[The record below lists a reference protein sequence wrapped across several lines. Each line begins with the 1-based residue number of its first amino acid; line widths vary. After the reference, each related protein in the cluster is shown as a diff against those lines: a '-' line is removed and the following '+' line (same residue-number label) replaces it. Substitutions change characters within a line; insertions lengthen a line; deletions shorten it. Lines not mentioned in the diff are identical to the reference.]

1 MRNNITLERR
11 KFNHQVLALLMGG
24 VSVSSI
30 GCSEEKKTK
39 GSAPV
44 LLTSAVNAGDK
55 KAEAAKREL
64 EALQNKLIPEIRG
77 IIKETETQ
85 MKGASERCL
94 LNLAPFFAK
103 AKAKVPEFA
112 DWALGAWSKI
122 YYLVDTITFGKTKW
136 NADLLK
142 EKFESLVISEGSINV
157 EITRFRKE
165 YMDEMEEALNK
176 MWIKIETTLRSYPT
190 VLEIQKADIKD
201 VKDRINAMVFSG
213 QKSAQIA
220 TAIAGP
226 LFLLSYALEE
236 ALKKVFIALASQIAT
251 KAGASTATRGAASAA
266 VLSTGAAGS
275 VATFGLS
282 LAGAVAID
290 YMLGCL
296 LDYTFDPK
304 GNLTNEINKNID
316 AIHTTIVD
324 GNSNQSG
331 LKQLMNMT
339 IVENLNEVA
348 KSLQGM
354 IQGNAV

>member
-1 MRNNITLERR
+1 MRNNITLARR
-11 KFNHQVLALLMGG
+11 KFNHQVLAILMGG

-30 GCSEEKKTK
+30 GCDEEKKTK

-44 LLTSAVNAGDK
+44 LLTSAVNEGDK

-64 EALQNKLIPEIRG
+64 EKLQKRLVPEIRG

-85 MKGASERCL
+85 MKVASERCL

-142 EKFESLVISEGSINV
+142 EKF
-157 EITRFRKE
+157 
-165 YMDEMEEALNK
+165 ALNK
-176 MWIKIETTLRSYPT
+176 MWVKIETSLKSYPE

-201 VKDRINAMVFSG
+201 VKARINAMVFSG

-236 ALKKVFIALASQIAT
+236 ALKKVFIALAAQIAT

-275 VATFGLS
+275 VATLGLS
-282 LAGAVAID
+282 LAGAIAID

-304 GNLTNEINKNID
+304 GNLTKEISKNIV

>member
-1 MRNNITLERR
+1 MRNNITSARR
-11 KFNHQVLALLMGG
+11 KFNHQVLAILMGG

-30 GCSEEKKTK
+30 GCSEEKKTQES
-39 GSAPV
+39 GYGFM
-44 LLTSAVNAGDK
+44 TSSVNEGDK

-64 EALQNKLIPEIRG
+64 EALQKKLVPEIRG

-85 MKGASERCL
+85 MKVASERCL

-103 AKAKVPEFA
+103 AKGKVPEFA

-157 EITRFRKE
+157 EIARFRKE
-165 YMDEMEEALNK
+165 YMDEMEEALYK
-176 MWIKIETTLRSYPT
+176 MWVKIESSLKSYPE

-201 VKDRINAMVFSG
+201 VKARINAMIFSG
-213 QKSAQIA
+213 QKSAQLA
-220 TAIAGP
+220 TALMGP
-226 LFLLSYALEE
+226 LFLLSIALEE
-236 ALKKVFIALASQIAT
+236 ALKKVFLALAAQIAT

-275 VATFGLS
+275 VATLGLS
-282 LAGAVAID
+282 LAGAIAID

-296 LDYTFDPK
+296 LDYTLDPK
-304 GNLTNEINKNID
+304 GNLTKEISKNID

-324 GNSNQSG
+324 GNSNQLG
-331 LKQLMNMT
+331 LKQLMNTT